1 MNNATQKAYN
11 FIKSNYNVE
20 GGKKVE
26 GGKVVIY
33 GYSQGGALA
42 QHLVKRLEAEN
53 IPVQL
58 LVTVDAASGPQSSVV
73 DRSIPENVVF
83 NQNYYQ
89 RTLSKVLSRGDK
101 NTAVDSKKTYV
112 NNADY
117 TGEAEHSD
125 IDEKS
130 LESAKQLI
138 IRTVDRNPRK
148 LEKDQPQPE

>member
-1 MNNATQKAYN
+1 MYENRIFKRDACNEVTRETRATA
-11 FIKSNYNVE
+11 V
-20 GGKKVE
+20 
-26 GGKVVIY
+26 
-33 GYSQGGALA
+33 
-42 QHLVKRLEAEN
+42 
-53 IPVQL
+53 
-58 LVTVDAASGPQSSVV
+58 
-73 DRSIPENVVF
+73 
-83 NQNYYQ
+83 
-89 RTLSKVLSRGDK
+89 K

-130 LESAKQLI
+130 LESAIQLI